1 MSARLEPL
9 GDSRR
14 ARALASLY
22 GAIAGARNWLFDRA
36 VIPGRTA
43 AAPVIS
49 IGGVHAGGTGKTPMA
64 MIVTRLLLDRGLQCA
79 ILSRGYR
86 RAGRDPVIVRP
97 GQEISWEMV
106 GDEPAMIHRRFPE
119 TWLGIDSRRIRA
131 ARRLLPRMRAE
142 NGAAG
147 APVFVLDDGFQH
159 RHIDRCIDIVC
170 LPPDPYDHALIPAGY
185 LREPLR
191 SLRRADMLCVIG
203 DREHSARLVTLCERL
218 TRDFGV
224 PAVGL
229 YQSPGSWVHLAT
241 GAVRS
246 APPRGAIGLIAGIA
260 HPERFIRMVRKMKIK
275 PIKSCIRPDHHIFSS
290 SDFDELSHAGCDT
303 LITTEKD
310 SQRIHAI
317 NCVKCPNIWYLT
329 LELSF
334 LSEQHQ
340 SFFSERI
347 IRGIQQAF

>member
-1 MSARLEPL
+1 MNARLEPL
-9 GDSRR
+9 GDRR
-14 ARALASLY
+14 WARGLAGLY
-22 GAIAGARNWLFDRA
+22 GAIAGARNWLFDRGA
-36 VIPGRTA
+36 LRSQGA

-49 IGGVHAGGTGKTPMA
+49 VGGVHAGGTGKTPVTML
-64 MIVTRLLLDRGLQCA
+64 VTRLFLDQGLQPA

-86 RAGRDPVIVRP
+86 RTGRDPVIVRP
-97 GQEISWEMV
+97 RQQASWEMV
-106 GDEPAMIHRRFPE
+106 GDEPAMIHERFPA
-119 TWLGIDSRRIRA
+119 TWLGIDSRRVRA
-131 ARRLLPRMRAE
+131 ARRLLEEMRASE
-142 NGAAG
+142 CAAG

-203 DREHSARLVTLCERL
+203 NREDSARLATLCERL

-229 YQSPGSWVHLAT
+229 YQSPGPWVHLAT

-246 APPRGAIGLIAGIA
+246 APPSGAIGLIAGIA
-260 HPERFIRMVRKMKIK
+260 HPERFIRMVRKMQIK

-290 SDFDELSHAGCDT
+290 SDFDALSNAGCDT